1 MDTKTKAGHWRTQ
14 ERGSER
20 SRGELG
26 RSVGADADA
35 DEGQGGEGRA
45 RATRGR
51 RRVSRDAASAS
62 KAYRRRC
69 QLAVGV
75 ASGWFQPK
83 LRRRPSST
91 SASPVFHHFFFHH
104 PSPLSL
110 SLSLPSITVSIIDVY
125 IYVYI
130 YTRFGDNLYFRQGG
144 RIYRWWIEG
153 GRKRERS
160 EMRDEELGKDV
171 EEESRDENEREM
183 YDK

>member
-35 DEGQGGEGRA
+35 GEGQEEGGEGA

-51 RRVSRDAASAS
+51 RGVSRDAASAS

-83 LRRRPSST
+83 LRLRPSST
-91 SASPVFHHFFFHH
+91 SASPVFHHFFF
-104 PSPLSL
+104 PSSFASLSHSLSL
-110 SLSLPSITVSIIDVY
+110 SLSLPSIVVLSIIDVC
-125 IYVYI
+125 IYI
-130 YTRFGDNLYFRQGG
+130 YTFWRQSVFSS
-144 RIYRWWIEG
+144 REG
-153 GRKRERS
+153 GYIGGGSKVEGRER
-160 EMRDEELGKDV
+160 RV
-171 EEESRDENEREM
+171 R
-183 YDK
+183 

>member
-83 LRRRPSST
+83 LRCRPSST

-130 YTRFGDNLYFRQGG
+130 YIHVLATICIFVKGG
-144 RIYRWWIEG
+144 GYIGGGSKVEG
-153 GRKRERS
+153 RERGV
-160 EMRDEELGKDV
+160 R
-171 EEESRDENEREM
+171 
-183 YDK
+183 

>member
-110 SLSLPSITVSIIDVY
+110 SLSLPSITVSIIACIYMY
-125 IYVYI
+125 IYI
-130 YTRFGDNLYFRQGG
+130 YTFWRQSVFSSRGEDISVVD
-144 RIYRWWIEG
+144 RRWKE
-153 GRKRERS
+153 
-160 EMRDEELGKDV
+160 
-171 EEESRDENEREM
+171 EREE
-183 YDK
+183 